1 MSEFHDPDLRNQL
14 GQISGPYPDDNEA
27 FAAWQRRVGQAR
39 RRRAVAWTTGAAL
52 SLLFGTVAVAALH
65 SPGHNTLVPGKAD
78 DDSSVDV
85 SISSTTEAED
95 SSTVES
101 TEPDAIDSVV
111 VDTTPVTE
119 VVETSVPET
128 EVEATIVAGDGGG
141 SNSGPSKQH
150 GTPTSAAP
158 TPATAPK
165 TFSSA
170 GGSITVAQ
178 NGEQLTIV
186 AINPA
191 SGFHAEEDQHSGR
204 RVEVTF
210 KSNDNESQISVRVVN
225 GTMQSEVSDKGNKHD
240 NTVPDSS
247 ESASHTSG
255 DD

>member
-14 GQISGPYPDDNEA
+14 GQLSGPYPDDNEA

-52 SLLFGTVAVAALH
+52 SLLFGTVAVAALN

-78 DDSSVDV
+78 DDSIVDV
-85 SISSTTEAED
+85 SISTTTEAED

-101 TEPDAIDSVV
+101 TEPSTTDSTV

-119 VVETSVPET
+119 AVDTTVPET
-128 EVEATIVAGDGGG
+128 EVEVTIVAGDGGG

-158 TPATAPK
+158 GPAVASK
-165 TFSSA
+165 IFSST
-170 GGSITVAQ
+170 GGSITVSQ
-178 NGEQLTIV
+178 NGDQLTITV
-186 AINPA
+186 VTPA
-191 SGFHAEEDQHSGR
+191 AGFRAEVDQRSGR
-204 RVEVTF
+204 HVEVTF
-210 KSNDNESQISVRVVN
+210 KSNDNESQISVRVIN
-225 GTMQSEVSDKGNKHD
+225 GTMQPEVSDKNRKHD

-247 ESASHTSG
+247 ESANHTSG

>member
-1 MSEFHDPDLRNQL
+1 MSEFHDPDLRSRL
-14 GQISGPYPDDNEA
+14 GQLSGPYPDDNEA

-52 SLLFGTVAVAALH
+52 SLLFGTVAVAALNN
-65 SPGHNTLVPGKAD
+65 PAHNTLVPGKA

-85 SISSTTEAED
+85 SISSTTEVEE
-95 SSTVES
+95 SSTIES
-101 TEPDAIDSVV
+101 TAPTSTDSTV

-128 EVEATIVAGDGGG
+128 EVEMTIVAGDGGG

-158 TPATAPK
+158 GPATASNV
-165 TFSSA
+165 FNSI
-170 GGSITVAQ
+170 GGSITVTQ
-178 NGEQLTIV
+178 NGDQLTITA
-186 AINPA
+186 AIPA
-191 SGFHAEEDQHSGR
+191 AGFRAEVDERSGR

-210 KSNDNESQISVRVVN
+210 KSNDHESQISVRVIN
-225 GTMQSEVSDKGNKHD
+225 GAMNSDVGEKDKRHD